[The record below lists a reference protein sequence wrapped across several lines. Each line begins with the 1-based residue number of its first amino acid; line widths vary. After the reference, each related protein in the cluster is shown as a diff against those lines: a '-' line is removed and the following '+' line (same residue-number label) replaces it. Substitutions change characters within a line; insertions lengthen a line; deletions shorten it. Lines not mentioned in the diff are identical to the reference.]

1 MYESDN
7 ESGPWMKSEITIDS
21 SSIFLTNSKKY
32 IKIQLEIFSEVE
44 DVTALGLLL
53 FINVLIH
60 DIETP
65 VISDSAR
72 SILSK
77 FPTWTA
83 LYEDSIEAATPSLKI
98 PQSVGGKFISSL
110 VGEYLD
116 NFESEL
122 NLQDINSFISTADE
136 DVIDWV
142 YVSYSVP
149 SSAIS
154 VSGDGIELA
163 RSSSL
168 ENFYESRKT
177 DYVYYHNFIDNQIIT
192 LKKFNN
198 LSIDGKT
205 YDQDAMLYFN
215 IFDEFGSRVA
225 LKRLYLENNS
235 NYKKRILDVYKNP
248 PSVDLNGLKLTLRR
262 ELDIWRA
269 YGATPNS
276 DYFGA
281 TPEILEITDIESSTP
296 YVSFGGNPSK
306 DFYSFVRYINETY
319 PSNMGYANW
328 DEAIWDYAGLSGEGM
343 SHIPFVYDTA
353 TPLGEYFQ
361 SGFGDFEDGKLLIV
375 SDNSA
380 TMPFEGYFQADGFM
394 ISSYKD
400 HYNPIEIDFEYY
412 ADYILGVVPDP
423 DVSNPNSAT
432 PYNAGVSVVYEIH
445 MPAHN
450 QYATPSIFYTNMSY
464 LDRNDFFVKN
474 YYLQS
479 SDASPEYNLIQVIN
493 SDGLTNENIS
503 FKEKTY
509 DYSYVNT
516 QATPNTNSIDISK
529 ASEIRIVAKS
539 KWNESTDS
547 YVTNSYADYRI
558 AFNEDGRGYWVN
570 PAPGSYIS
578 LSTPNINYVNSNFKI
593 GSTVYGTKN
602 ITGTTDTIEGRMV
615 VNSFN
620 DPSILDDVL
629 ITKDEIKAPL
639 IFPTNSTPQNI
650 YFSSKKI
657 NPEPLYNTVQSFEL
671 KDPEHGGIS
680 YNHIDDVEYFIPASP
695 NIILN
700 IYNEKFNYPEENT
713 YSAASS
719 GYFDAA
725 TVNYN
730 TGSETFIITTGTS
743 ATPYYPFKSPVWSQ
757 LNEPLS
763 STPMIYGY
771 LDKYGNAYKDTE
783 TIEDSGRSINSSQ
796 IDSFV
801 TRCSL
806 SRQSFGLSQ
815 EDNENY
821 IITSI
826 DAVSTSEDVI
836 LSIPNKQVSSSGFA
850 PDSAVNF
857 IEEIYNPNTQVYEYG
872 EITVNAHYADYY
884 DNKNISLLDT
894 KQPDLNVGWLDLPDN
909 EYYIYSAPII
919 EAYTGQFFELQLT
932 DIPRQGAPVIINVY
946 NDGATVQYDELLFAD
961 ASTPGNLTFYNEETV
976 IGSDNAVL
984 YLAYPNISNITLQD
998 TYTGNVLVQ
1007 SSLNPEFYIWTSV
1020 DQAGNYIIDED
1031 DETEYYIFNSDFIQ
1045 SGNQIYSLSY
1055 NEFAILDSETY
1066 ESRIIPGR
1074 EYLVTYTVNNSF
1086 YIDKNYYD
1094 SNLDDYFGKIY
1105 FSSTPQLTSLYNI
1118 TYEGSKY
1125 KTSTPSGLY
1134 LNSLS
1139 NPIDEGFVFVSDYD
1153 YNFDT
1158 AGVWISPQKIFDTS
1172 DDIIYISIVSYDINK
1187 NPKPYQTFRIYGDE
1201 ITAENEYVTTNQ
1213 NGFATT
1219 SFKYSGPIPAEKT
1232 QIEVH
1237 ISGISY
1243 PASNAHENSSAGTF
1257 EDSYLID
1264 LAISNIYTYDFK
1276 AAPDKMNI
1284 KADGLGDIYIKGYI
1298 RQGNVPPSSTPV
1310 IYWKKARTA
1319 YSSLEEVDYSVS
1331 QSTPGRYGTA
1341 GIVYADE
1348 YGNFN
1353 IGPFY
1358 AQDRTKPGYWFV
1370 SMETELASTP
1380 SSTPVTIYGDIVYWY
1395 ENYDNL
1401 HYSNELV
1408 PLPGSYTAIPSSGS
1422 EIIDSPGFTYQHY
1435 NMEFDN
1441 QSASTVNWLPPRWFP
1456 ISRYDQYQMGF
1467 FGSTP
1472 NIISE
1477 YQDLNSDYED
1487 S

>member
-1 MYESDN
+1 
-7 ESGPWMKSEITIDS
+7 MKSEITIDS
-21 SSIFLTNSKKY
+21 SSIFLSNSKKY
-32 IKIQLEIFSEVE
+32 IKIELEIFSEVE

-60 DIETP
+60 DIESP

-83 LYEDSIEAATPSLKI
+83 LYEDSIEGSTPSLKI
-98 PQSVGGKFISSL
+98 PESIGGKFISSL

-116 NFESEL
+116 DFESEL

-136 DVIDWV
+136 DIIDWV

-154 VSGDGIELA
+154 VLGDGIELA

-177 DYVYYHNFIDNQIIT
+177 DYIYYHNFIDNQIMT

-198 LSIDGKT
+198 LTIDGKT
-205 YDQDAMLYFN
+205 YSQDAMLYFN

-235 NYKKRILDVYKNP
+235 NYKKRILDVYQNP

-281 TPEILEITDIESSTP
+281 TPEVLEISDIESSTP
-296 YVSFGGNPSK
+296 YFSFDGNPSK
-306 DFYSFVRYINETY
+306 DFDSFVRYINETY
-319 PSNMGYANW
+319 PSNLGYANW

-343 SHIPFVYDTA
+343 SQIPFIYDTA

-361 SGFGDFEDGKLLIV
+361 SGFGDFDDGKLLIV
-375 SDNSA
+375 SEDFA
-380 TMPFEGYFQADGFM
+380 TVSFEGYFEADGFT

-400 HYNPIEIDFEYY
+400 HYNPIEIDYEYY
-412 ADYILGVVPDP
+412 ANYSLVVP
-423 DVSNPNSAT
+423 NPNADNPDSST
-432 PYNAGVSVVYEIH
+432 PYNAGVSLVYEIH

-450 QYATPSIFYTNMSY
+450 QYATPSVFYTNMSY
-464 LDRNDFFVKN
+464 LDRDDFYVKN
-474 YYLQS
+474 YYLES
-479 SDASPEYNLIQVIN
+479 SSASPEYNFIQVVN
-493 SDGLTNENIS
+493 SDGLTNENLS

-509 DYSYVNT
+509 DYQYINI

-539 KWNESTDS
+539 KWDESTDLH
-547 YVTNSYADYRI
+547 VTNSYASYRI
-558 AFNEDGRGYWVN
+558 AFNEDGRGYFVN
-570 PAPGSYIS
+570 PTAGSYIS
-578 LSTPNINYVNSNFKI
+578 LATPNINYTNANFKI
-593 GSTVYGTKN
+593 GSTVYQTQEIFG
-602 ITGTTDTIEGRMV
+602 ITDQIEEKMV

-620 DPSILDDVL
+620 DPSIIDDVL
-629 ITKDEIKAPL
+629 ITKDQIKAPL
-639 IFPTNSTPQNI
+639 IFPIGSTPQNI
-650 YFSSKKI
+650 YFINKKI
-657 NPEPLYNTVQSFEL
+657 NPEPLYNTIQSFEL
-671 KDPEHGGIS
+671 KDPQHGGIS
-680 YNHIDDVEYFIPASP
+680 YNYIEDVEYFIPSSP

-700 IYNEKFNYPEENT
+700 IYNEKFDSLENNFYSPVSSNYFET
-713 YSAASS
+713 
-719 GYFDAA
+719 A

-730 TGSETFIITTGTS
+730 TGSETFIVTTGIS
-743 ATPYYPFKSPVWSQ
+743 ATPYYPFKSPIWTQ
-757 LNEPLS
+757 LNEPLL

-771 LDKYGNAYKDTE
+771 LDKYGNAYQNGE
-783 TIEDSGRSINSSQ
+783 TIEDSGRTVNSNQ
-796 IDSFV
+796 VDSFV
-801 TRCSL
+801 QRCSL
-806 SRQSFGLSQ
+806 SRQSFGLGS

-826 DAVSTSEDVI
+826 NAVSSNEDVI

-857 IEEIYNPNTQVYEYG
+857 IQEIYNPDSQLYEYS
-872 EITVNAHYADYY
+872 EINVNAHYADYY

-894 KQPDLNVGWLDLPDN
+894 KQPDINVGWLDLPDN
-909 EYYIYSAPII
+909 EYYIYSDPII
-919 EAYTGQFFELQLT
+919 ENYIGKFFELQLT
-932 DIPRQGAPVIINVY
+932 DIPRQGAPVIVNVY
-946 NDGATVQYDELLFAD
+946 NDGATVQYDELIFAD
-961 ASTPGNLTFYNEETV
+961 PSTPGNLTFYNEETI
-976 IGSDNAVL
+976 IGSNNAAL

-998 TYTGNVLVQ
+998 MYTGNVLVQ
-1007 SSLNPEFYIWTSV
+1007 SNLNPEFYIWTSI
-1020 DQAGNYIIDED
+1020 DQDGNYIINEN

-1045 SGNQIYSLSY
+1045 SGDQIYIL
-1055 NEFAILDSETY
+1055 NENKFAILNSETY

-1074 EYLVTYTVNNSF
+1074 EYLVTYTVNNSY

-1125 KTSTPSGLY
+1125 RSSTPSGLY

-1139 NPIDEGFVFVSDYD
+1139 NPIDEGFVFVSDYEYD
-1153 YNFDT
+1153 FDT

-1172 DDIIYISIVSYDINK
+1172 DDIIYISIVSYDVNK

-1201 ITAENEYVTTNQ
+1201 IIAENEYVTTNQ

-1219 SFKYSGPIPAEKT
+1219 SFKYSGPTPAVKT
-1232 QIEVH
+1232 QIEVS

-1243 PASNAHENSSAGTF
+1243 PATNAHENSNSGSF
-1257 EDSYLID
+1257 QDSYLID
-1264 LAISNIYTYDFK
+1264 LALSNIYTYDFK

-1284 KADGLGDIYIKGYI
+1284 KADGLGDIYIKGYV
-1298 RQGNVPPSSTPV
+1298 RQGNVPHSSTPIV
-1310 IYWKKARTA
+1310 YWKKARTA
-1319 YSSLEEVDYSVS
+1319 YSSLEEVDYSIS
-1331 QSTPGRYGTA
+1331 SSTPGRYGTA
-1341 GIVYADE
+1341 GIVYADQ
-1348 YGNFN
+1348 YGNFS

-1408 PLPGSYTAIPSSGS
+1408 PLPESYTAIPSSGS
-1422 EIIDSPGFTYQHY
+1422 EIIDNPGFTYQHH

-1441 QSASTVNWLPPRWFP
+1441 ESASTVNWLPPRWFP